1 MQDVSGEKE
10 YQKPK
15 QQVETE
21 PEMKPLIA
29 FEGFSDYKVPELTQL
44 SQIVTNVLKLKIT
57 AVPTQLIRSVK
68 PSAKSPLIFVIS
80 KQGSYTP
87 PDSMKEKVR
96 VVNRQWLEDVQ
107 AFEGTWDYSDPDIP
121 LSYGFLFTNT
131 LFFVTGADG
140 SSTVIQKLKRNSGVI
155 SDKFESAKS
164 QVIVIENNTSSSL
177 SMAEHSNQVL
187 KRFIK
192 ENKITYEHFER
203 LTIVSEQWIDECLK
217 AKDLVPK
224 DPFNL
229 AVLFKI
235 FTQGDRS
242 IFYQATSNA
251 ASNKKGQKKPRG
263 LEEQIEALSQNPAD

>member
-10 YQKPK
+10 QQKPK

-107 AFEGTWDYSDPDIP
+107 AFEGIWDYQDPDIP

-140 SSTVIQKLKRNSGVI
+140 SSTVIQKLKRNSGII
-155 SDKFESAKS
+155 SDKFESSKS
-164 QVIVIENNTSSSL
+164 QVIVIENTSSSL

-192 ENKITYEHFER
+192 ENKITYEQFER

-217 AKDLVPK
+217 AKD
-224 DPFNL
+224 
-229 AVLFKI
+229 
-235 FTQGDRS
+235 
-242 IFYQATSNA
+242 
-251 ASNKKGQKKPRG
+251 
-263 LEEQIEALSQNPAD
+263 